1 MNVPE
6 ETCHCTNAYKEPFC
20 FFAIDTVWLGGRLCK
35 WCMILDIQ
43 SHSRFLPWRYLFGDT
58 HWGSMC
64 VVVKCL
70 HVQCLVH
77 LIDNGFDGYGPNVE
91 DIARHLGHCL
101 IKIFDRHL

>member
-1 MNVPE
+1 
-6 ETCHCTNAYKEPFC
+6 
-20 FFAIDTVWLGGRLCK
+20 
-35 WCMILDIQ
+35 
-43 SHSRFLPWRYLFGDT
+43 
-58 HWGSMC
+58 MC